1 MLRGGLNDAI
11 GLGRVVV
18 MGVAL
23 RRVGVQGLR
32 VPLMRLCRALGWRWR
47 WGLAVGVVRMLVS
60 VVVVMMLDVLA
71 VMMSV
76 RRMVMDAVV
85 VSGCLRLGFG

>member
-1 MLRGGLNDAI
+1 LVIEFIFEKSDLRAFHGSKVSVLRG
-11 GLGRVVV
+11 
-18 MGVAL
+18 
-23 RRVGVQGLR
+23 GVQGLR

>member
-1 MLRGGLNDAI
+1 
-11 GLGRVVV
+11 
-18 MGVAL
+18 
-23 RRVGVQGLR
+23 
-32 VPLMRLCRALGWRWR
+32 
-47 WGLAVGVVRMLVS
+47 VS

-71 VMMSV
+71 VMMRV